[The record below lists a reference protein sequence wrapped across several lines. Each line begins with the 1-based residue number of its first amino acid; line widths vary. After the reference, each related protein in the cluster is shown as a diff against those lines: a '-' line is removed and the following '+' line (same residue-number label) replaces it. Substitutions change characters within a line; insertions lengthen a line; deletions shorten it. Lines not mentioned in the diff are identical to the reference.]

1 MWTCKRCTAN
11 WQFSQVEPGIDH
23 FGCYFLCP
31 RCGYR
36 NKLENVGKANGPIE
50 LVQVGD

>member
-1 MWTCKRCTAN
+1 MWTCKRCTVDLK
-11 WQFSQVEPGIDH
+11 FSEVEPAVDH

-36 NKLENVGKANGPIE
+36 NKLKNVGPRD
-50 LVQVGD
+50 GDFVLAQTGD